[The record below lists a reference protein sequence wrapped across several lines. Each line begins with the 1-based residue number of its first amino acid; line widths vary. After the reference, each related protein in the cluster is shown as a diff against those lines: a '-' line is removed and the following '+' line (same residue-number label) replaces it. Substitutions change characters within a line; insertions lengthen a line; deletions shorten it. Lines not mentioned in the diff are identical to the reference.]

1 MTYNIWEVFLMK
13 TINVVAAIL
22 KKDNK
27 ILIAKRGY
35 GEFKGMYEFPGG
47 KIERGE
53 DPEEALKRE
62 LWEEMKVHIEVDSFF
77 YHVHYQYPTFLL
89 EMDCYICHLLDD
101 HITLLEHMDYQW
113 ITPKASQ
120 ILWVPADVEVFEEII
135 KRGI

>member
-1 MTYNIWEVFLMK
+1 MK

-27 ILIAKRGY
+27 ILIAERGY

-62 LWEEMKVHIEVDSFF
+62 LWEEMKGGP
-77 YHVHYQYPTFLL
+77 Y
-89 EMDCYICHLLDD
+89 
-101 HITLLEHMDYQW
+101 
-113 ITPKASQ
+113 
-120 ILWVPADVEVFEEII
+120 
-135 KRGI
+135 